1 MTLKLKRTP
10 GIYLVGFMG
19 SGKSTVGANLA
30 KELGW
35 PFIDLDQEIETQ
47 QGRSISEIFTDLGE
61 KAFRELE
68 SDVLR
73 QRLQTVQC
81 GMPAVIALGGG
92 TFVQP
97 QNWELLEDNGVTV
110 WLDCPFELVKRRIG
124 SAKTRPLARDVEA
137 FARLFADRIPL
148 YQRADYRVDA
158 SADDANLTVRQIL
171 DLPIF

>member
-19 SGKSTVGANLA
+19 SGKSTIGANLA

-35 PFIDLDQEIETQ
+35 PFIDLDQEIEDQ
-47 QGRSISEIFTDLGE
+47 QGRPISEIFADLGE
-61 KAFRELE
+61 KTFREIE
-68 SDVLR
+68 TSVLR
-73 QRLQTVQC
+73 ERLQTVQC

-97 QNWELLEDNGVTV
+97 QNWDLLEDNGVTV
-110 WLDCPFELVKRRIG
+110 WLDCPFELVKQRIG
-124 SAKTRPLARDVEA
+124 SAETRPLGRDTEA
-137 FARLFADRIPL
+137 LARLFTDRVPL

-158 SADDANLTVRQIL
+158 SADDAALTVRQIL